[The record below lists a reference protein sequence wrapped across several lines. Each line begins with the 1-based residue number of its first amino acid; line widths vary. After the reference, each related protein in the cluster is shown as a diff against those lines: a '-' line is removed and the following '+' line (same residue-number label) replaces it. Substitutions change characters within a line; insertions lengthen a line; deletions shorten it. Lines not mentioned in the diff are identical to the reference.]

1 VVKPTTTVPA
11 EAVNL
16 APATDLR
23 KLDFGPQTDP
33 LSPYDAGSAFA
44 PRLGFAWTV
53 PGAGETVLRGGVG
66 FLYSPH
72 TQATVRQITGEP
84 YVSFRQIWNR
94 TDAAA
99 KGLKFPNYNGPLRD
113 LVIADGGGRKAIF
126 SVIDEDINV
135 PYTIQSML
143 SVQRALGRTYAVEA
157 GYIRTNGRDFPLQRM
172 FALARDRVTGLMPNP
187 QLGAPGG
194 YYVDS
199 SQTMVYNGLQTSV
212 RRRFSNHWS
221 FDANYTFS
229 KGTATQG
236 GDLAVYSLSN
246 VNNTQ
251 DFWDPELDRGP
262 VVNDLRHRV
271 SAMFISELPEL
282 SGHSRIIR
290 GAAGGWQLSGVITAR
305 SGNPLTITQPSGIVN
320 SRPDVVP
327 GVDLVIPNWK
337 DTCDATGCN
346 YLNPA
351 AFALVP
357 VVSATNATIR
367 PGTYKVGD
375 ARSPAE
381 WDVNM
386 TLAKNIAVGA
396 GRRLQVRADFFSLL
410 NKRNWGNP
418 VTSITASDFGRLTS
432 ALGNRTMQL
441 GGRLSF

>member
-1 VVKPTTTVPA
+1 
-11 EAVNL
+11 
-16 APATDLR
+16 
-23 KLDFGPQTDP
+23 
-33 LSPYDAGSAFA
+33 
-44 PRLGFAWTV
+44 
-53 PGAGETVLRGGVG
+53 
-66 FLYSPH
+66 
-72 TQATVRQITGEP
+72 
-84 YVSFRQIWNR
+84 
-94 TDAAA
+94 
-99 KGLKFPNYNGPLRD
+99 
-113 LVIADGGGRKAIF
+113 
-126 SVIDEDINV
+126 
-135 PYTIQSML
+135 
-143 SVQRALGRTYAVEA
+143 
-157 GYIRTNGRDFPLQRM
+157 
-172 FALARDRVTGLMPNP
+172 
-187 QLGAPGG
+187 
-194 YYVDS
+194 
-199 SQTMVYNGLQTSV
+199 MVYNGLQTSV

-305 SGNPLTITQPSGIVN
+305 SGNPLTVTQPSGIVN

>member
-1 VVKPTTTVPA
+1 VV
-11 EAVNL
+11 
-16 APATDLR
+16 
-23 KLDFGPQTDP
+23 
-33 LSPYDAGSAFA
+33 
-44 PRLGFAWTV
+44 
-53 PGAGETVLRGGVG
+53 RGGVG
-66 FLYSPH
+66 FLVSPH

-113 LVIADGGGRKAIF
+113 LVIADGAGRKAIF
-126 SVIDEDINV
+126 SVIDEHIDV

-143 SVQRALGRTYAVEA
+143 SVQRQLGSTTAVEV

-172 FALARDRVTGLMPNP
+172 FALARDRVTGQMPNP

-199 SQTMVYNGLQTSV
+199 SQTMEYNGLQTSV
-212 RRRFSNHWS
+212 RKRFSSQWS

-236 GDLAVYSLSN
+236 GDLAVYSLST

-251 DFWDPELDRGP
+251 DFWNPELDRGP

-271 SAMFISELPEL
+271 SAMFIAELPAL
-282 SGHSRIIR
+282 GGHSQVVR
-290 GAAGGWQLSGVITAR
+290 GVAGGWQVSGVVTAR
-305 SGNPLTITQPSGIVN
+305 SGNALTITQPSGIVN

-327 GVDLVIPNWK
+327 GVDLVLPDWK
-337 DTCDATGCN
+337 DTCNATGCN

-357 VVSATNATIR
+357 VVAATNATTR
-367 PGTYKVGD
+367 PGTYRVGD
-375 ARSPAE
+375 ARGPAE
-381 WDVNM
+381 WDINA
-386 TLAKNIAVGA
+386 TFAKNIGMGV
-396 GRRLQVRADFFSLL
+396 GRRLQVRADFFSLR
-410 NKRNWGNP
+410 NRMNWGSP
-418 VTSITASDFGRLTS
+418 VSASKASDFGRIT
-432 ALGNRTMQL
+432 AAGGNRSRQR
-441 GGRLSF
+441 GARLAV